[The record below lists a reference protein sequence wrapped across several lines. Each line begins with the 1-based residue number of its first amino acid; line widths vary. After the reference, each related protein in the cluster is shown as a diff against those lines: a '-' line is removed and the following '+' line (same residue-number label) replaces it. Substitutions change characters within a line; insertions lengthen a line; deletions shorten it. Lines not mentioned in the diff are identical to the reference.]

1 MPEELLAPASAAS
14 LTQSAPFK
22 LGLEHFTHT
31 SLDQQVSAKLSGLLS
46 LVHGKDA
53 QYQQYFQRQMERY
66 LNSTNSVPVTEH
78 LRALSEIQQICA
90 KQPSLELG
98 TVLAL
103 YQAVSGGAAGPSL
116 GLEQKAEKILQ
127 MQAVLGQ
134 NYGIQGARWC
144 SIPPEYL
151 LSTYENHFK
160 PDKKGL
166 TLVMVSSEAGDTQ
179 STDMVGIG
187 LFGILRPSLP
197 ASDVIVCVAHDDS
210 EVGRRVLG
218 RGTLTEVPDAQKE
231 GTYSDAFVVSHARAE
246 GLLIG
251 QLPDSY
257 SREQFGSMY
266 PSIDSKVFDPG
277 DYMKSPAT
285 RTRAWS
291 GMFSPDAG
299 IYLIACS
306 AGGTASTP
314 VPHIESFGN
323 VARFLAALSDRPVHA
338 SVIPMYPTA
347 KVTRRPDGHYALSF
361 VKDGIERI
369 AVFTA
374 PHLEYFPLKNE
385 MLMADNGPAETGP
398 VQSIEQEYSKIKSAI
413 SDLLA
418 RRNFGLHV
426 SKNGIARAY
435 ASSRSREILFCDSQG
450 GVLSSEPVKSEG
462 GILTLPAGLPDGVYR
477 LVFEPKNP
485 SNKTSVL
492 DFAVIDGKFY
502 VGGKKK

>member
-1 MPEELLAPASAAS
+1 MPEELLSPVSLAGAA
-14 LTQSAPFK
+14 QFK
-22 LGLEHFTHT
+22 LGLEHFPHT
-31 SLDQQVSAKLSGLLS
+31 SLDPQVSAKLSELLP

-66 LNSTNSVPVTEH
+66 LNSTNSAPVSEQ

-98 TVLAL
+98 AVLAL
-103 YQAVSGGAAGPSL
+103 YQAVSGAPAGPSL
-116 GLEQKAEKILQ
+116 GPEQKAEKILQ

-134 NYGIQGARWC
+134 NYGINGARWC

-151 LSTYENHFK
+151 ASTYENHFK

-166 TLVMVSSEAGDTQ
+166 TLVIVSPEAGDIQ
-179 STDMVGIG
+179 STDMVGMG
-187 LFGILRPSLP
+187 LFGILRPSLA

-218 RGTLTEVPDAQKE
+218 RGTLTEVPDAQKA
-231 GTYSDAFVVSHARAE
+231 GAYSDAFVVSHARAE

-257 SREQFGSMY
+257 SPEQFGSAY
-266 PSIDSKVFDPG
+266 SSIDSKVFDPG
-277 DYMKSPAT
+277 DYTKFPAT
-285 RTRAWS
+285 RARAWS

-306 AGGTASTP
+306 AGGIANTP
-314 VPHIESFGN
+314 IPHIESFGN

-338 SVIPMYPTA
+338 SAIPMDATT
-347 KVTRRPDGHYALSF
+347 KVTRRPDGHYAMSF
-361 VKDGIERI
+361 VKDGIERV

-374 PHLEYFPLKNE
+374 PHLEAFPIKNE
-385 MLMADNGPAETGP
+385 MLMADNSQTKTGP
-398 VQSIEQEYSKIKSAI
+398 FIGIEQEYSKIKSAI

-418 RRNFGLHV
+418 YRNFGLHV

-435 ASSRSREILFCDSQG
+435 ASSRTREIRLCDPQG
-450 GVLSSEPVKSEG
+450 AVLSSETVKSEG
-462 GILTLPAGLPDGVYR
+462 GILAVPAGLPDGVYR

-485 SNKTSVL
+485 SAKTPTL
-492 DFAVIDGKFY
+492 DFAIIDGKFY
-502 VGGKKK
+502 AGGKRK